1 VIEFERIV
9 PGDGTR
15 PYTVTV
21 GDIIDLEPV
30 DDARALLRIRD
41 RGEVVARASYARI
54 RRLIS
59 LVRNQMA
66 STLEPDP

>member
-1 VIEFERIV
+1 MIEFERILA
-9 PGDGTR
+9 GDGTR

-30 DDARALLRIRD
+30 DDERALLRVRD
-41 RGEVVARASYARI
+41 RGDVVARASYARI

-66 STLEPDP
+66 STFEPEP